1 MERKNYYDIAKFIAI
16 LSVIIYHVENY
27 LIDNQI
33 IYSFI
38 NTYFLSL
45 FFIISGLLLK
55 SEKSLQKGWLK
66 RQAVRLMLPFFTCFI
81 AYNLFIGALYREHF
95 FNANDFADTKS
106 GYWFL
111 LTLFEFLCV
120 YRCLIGLISRTS
132 NLLIKILIL
141 FSPFVVV
148 NLLCVFLP
156 ADISCW
162 LSLMSFR
169 RYYLFF
175 AAGYALS
182 NIFKG
187 DNIENNKVWIV
198 SSILY
203 ILGTLYYV
211 QYVKSVDGIIDL
223 VIWILTNFVGCHF
236 WLCLCRRFEKNFSN
250 PIVLNIGKTTM
261 GIYTLHYFPLRC
273 LQYLHD
279 NGFINGV
286 NLASTCYFCLSVL
299 VIISLAY
306 CMTILAGCNKY
317 SSIVF
322 LGKV

>member
-45 FFIISGLLLK
+45 FFMISGLLLK

-120 YRCLIGLISRTS
+120 YRCLIALISRTS

-203 ILGTLYYV
+203 ILGTLY
-211 QYVKSVDGIIDL
+211 
-223 VIWILTNFVGCHF
+223 
-236 WLCLCRRFEKNFSN
+236 
-250 PIVLNIGKTTM
+250 
-261 GIYTLHYFPLRC
+261 FPLRC

-306 CMTILAGCNKY
+306 CMTIRAGCNKY

>member
-198 SSILY
+198 SSIL
-203 ILGTLYYV
+203 LY
-211 QYVKSVDGIIDL
+211 
-223 VIWILTNFVGCHF
+223 
-236 WLCLCRRFEKNFSN
+236 
-250 PIVLNIGKTTM
+250 
-261 GIYTLHYFPLRC
+261 
-273 LQYLHD
+273 
-279 NGFINGV
+279 
-286 NLASTCYFCLSVL
+286 
-299 VIISLAY
+299 
-306 CMTILAGCNKY
+306 
-317 SSIVF
+317 
-322 LGKV
+322 

>member
-120 YRCLIGLISRTS
+120 
-132 NLLIKILIL
+132 
-141 FSPFVVV
+141 
-148 NLLCVFLP
+148 
-156 ADISCW
+156 
-162 LSLMSFR
+162 
-169 RYYLFF
+169 
-175 AAGYALS
+175 
-182 NIFKG
+182 
-187 DNIENNKVWIV
+187 
-198 SSILY
+198 
-203 ILGTLYYV
+203 
-211 QYVKSVDGIIDL
+211 
-223 VIWILTNFVGCHF
+223 
-236 WLCLCRRFEKNFSN
+236 
-250 PIVLNIGKTTM
+250 
-261 GIYTLHYFPLRC
+261 
-273 LQYLHD
+273 
-279 NGFINGV
+279 
-286 NLASTCYFCLSVL
+286 
-299 VIISLAY
+299 
-306 CMTILAGCNKY
+306 
-317 SSIVF
+317 
-322 LGKV
+322 